1 MNKFSQ
7 KRKAKRSG
15 GQNIENNPM
24 QSSAIPPGG
33 TAQRPARYFNTVAH
47 TRRCGASAPDQDG
60 LSACGERGRV
70 EAEGATRHGRY
81 GDAREN

>member
-33 TAQRPARYFNTVAH
+33 TAQRPD
-47 TRRCGASAPDQDG
+47 RCLDTATHPA
-60 LSACGERGRV
+60 LRGF
-70 EAEGATRHGRY
+70 GP
-81 GDAREN
+81 